1 YVGEI
6 KLVNSVRK
14 GILFIDLVFFQL
26 LISGSLE
33 SMNVDDLRSNARY
46 TGGYHD
52 EHQVIEMFWEVV
64 KSFSFEYQKKFLK

>member
-1 YVGEI
+1 MSYVGEI

-52 EHQVIEMFWEVV
+52 VRF
-64 KSFSFEYQKKFLK
+64 